1 MLGATVRALGAWPS
15 GWRHPGA
22 HRNPHDDTA
31 ILASTAVAA
40 ESAKLDFLFFGDWL
54 ATATEYEFTDP
65 YLLARLEPLA
75 AINYLAAL
83 TSHIGL
89 VATVNS
95 SHAEPYT
102 IARTSAS
109 ADLLSGGRVGLNVA
123 TGAEPRSARNFG
135 WDQVHSDAD
144 RLDAAAELIELLRRL
159 WDSWEDDAFVAD
171 ALTGRLIDPAKIHAT
186 DFAGRHRS
194 SAGPLNVLRPP
205 QGHLPI
211 AIASGSANAKRLAA
225 LAADMVLIS
234 PRTRDEAIDGYAEI
248 KRDAADAA
256 REPSEVV
263 VLASV
268 LPIVGA
274 TREKAWSIYDAL
286 VGLVPLE
293 GDINADLPPNRGVR
307 MLSSVLGV
315 PVREVVFD
323 EEVLA
328 RTAGRFGELGRQ
340 LLRVVEERSGRTIG
354 GDRAVTY
361 RHLAVAHA
369 VAAPVIVGS
378 ADDVADHLESWFASH
393 AVDGFTVLSAFL
405 GEQFE
410 AFTTLV
416 VPELQRRGLYRR
428 EYAGSTLRE
437 HLGLGRPANI
447 HTSVSLDERRP
458 HATSHF
464 SAFL

>member
-22 HRNPHDDTA
+22 HRDPREDTA
-31 ILASTAVAA
+31 ILTSTAVAA
-40 ESAKLDFLFFGDWL
+40 EKARLDFLFFGDWL
-54 ATATEYEFTDP
+54 ATATDYEFTDP

-83 TSHIGL
+83 TSRIGL

-109 ADLLSGGRVGLNVA
+109 ADLLSGGRVGLNIA
-123 TGAEPRSARNFG
+123 TGAETRSARNFG
-135 WDQVHSDAD
+135 WDQVHSDTD

-159 WDSWEDDAFVAD
+159 WDSWEDDAFISDVAS
-171 ALTGRLIDPAKIHAT
+171 GRLIDPSKIHAT

-211 AIASGSANAKRLAA
+211 AVASGSANAKRLAA
-225 LAADMVLIS
+225 HAADIVLTS
-234 PRTRDEAIDGYAEI
+234 PRTRQEAVEGYAEA
-248 KRDAADAA
+248 KRDAAAA
-256 REPSEVV
+256 GREPSELV

-274 TREKAWSIYDAL
+274 TREEAWSVYDAL
-286 VGLVPLE
+286 VDLVPLE
-293 GDINADLPPNRGVR
+293 GDVDAELPANRGVR
-307 MLSSVLGV
+307 MLSSVLGI

-323 EEVLA
+323 DEVPV

-340 LLRVVEERSGRTIG
+340 LVRVVEERSGRTIG

-378 ADDVADHLESWFASH
+378 AEDVADHLESWFTSY

-428 EYAGSTLRE
+428 EYEGTTLRE

-447 HTSVSLDERRP
+447 HTSSLP
-458 HATSHF
+458 FIT
-464 SAFL
+464 LYQ

>member
-1 MLGATVRALGAWPS
+1 MGRSGHIVLGATVRALGAWPS

-22 HRNPHDDTA
+22 HRDPRDDTA

-40 ESAKLDFLFFGDWL
+40 ERAKLDFLFFGDWL

-83 TSHIGL
+83 TTHIGL

-102 IARTSAS
+102 VARTSAS

-123 TGAEPRSARNFG
+123 TGAETRSARNFG

-144 RLDAAAELIELLRRL
+144 RLEAAGELIELLRRL
-159 WDSWEDDAFVAD
+159 WDSWEDDAFLSDPAS
-171 ALTGRLIDPAKIHAT
+171 GRLIDPSKVHIT
-186 DFAGRHRS
+186 DFVGRHRS
-194 SAGPLNVLRPP
+194 SSGPLNVLRPP

-225 LAADMVLIS
+225 QSADIVLTS
-234 PRTRDEAIDGYAEI
+234 PRTREEAVESYAEA
-248 KRDAADAA
+248 KRDATAA
-256 REPSEVV
+256 GREPSELV

-268 LPIVGA
+268 LPVVAA
-274 TREKAWSIYDAL
+274 TREEAWSVYDAL
-286 VGLVPLE
+286 VDLVPLE
-293 GDINADLPPNRGVR
+293 GDVDAELPTNRTVR
-307 MLSSVLGV
+307 MLSSVLGI
-315 PVREVVFD
+315 PVRDVVFD
-323 EEVLA
+323 DEVPI
-328 RTAGRFGELGRQ
+328 RTAGRFGDLGRH
-340 LLRVVEERSGRTIG
+340 LVRVVEERSGRTIG
-354 GDRAVTY
+354 GDRGVTF
-361 RHLAVAHA
+361 RHLAVAHS

-378 ADDVADHLESWFASH
+378 ADDIADHLESWFTSS

-416 VPELQRRGLYRR
+416 VPELQRRGLFR
-428 EYAGSTLRE
+428 EEYEATTLRE
-437 HLGLGRPANI
+437 HLGLPRPENI
-447 HTSVSLDERRP
+447 HTTTLPFISL
-458 HATSHF
+458 F
-464 SAFL
+464 Q